1 MSGAGQGVLSE
12 KSAVRY
18 PTPTYGTMTR
28 RPIEGAMPN
37 IFPLQ
42 FLLATC
48 SGWVNRQQG
57 QVADYLIE
65 GNRVLKEQLRGKR
78 LRLTDD
84 QRRRLA
90 AKGKALGRRLLAQG
104 RWCRIQS
111 LQKLRKPVSDDSP
124 FGWSM
129 TRR

>member
-1 MSGAGQGVLSE
+1 MSPDLCEDAAVRYRSPAYSVTAHRPIGDNSRRLDASPVLSE

-57 QVADYLIE
+57 QAIAYLMA
-65 GNRVLKEQLRGKR
+65 R
-78 LRLTDD
+78 LPTLA
-84 QRRRLA
+84 RRLD
-90 AKGKALGRRLLAQG
+90 
-104 RWCRIQS
+104 CCH
-111 LQKLRKPVSDDSP
+111 
-124 FGWSM
+124 
-129 TRR
+129 